1 MPETGSSSV
10 RVRDLTKR
18 YGAVEAVSS
27 VSFDVA
33 EGEIFGLLGP
43 NGAGKTSILEC
54 LLGLRRPDSGT
65 VEIGG
70 VDAVGKPALA
80 KERVGAQIQLA
91 SLQEKL
97 TAREALGFFASF
109 YRDHA
114 SVDEL
119 IERFE
124 LSSKADA
131 PFGSLSGGQR
141 QRLFLALAF
150 VNNPRLVVLD
160 EPTSGLDV
168 HSRRDLHRLIRG
180 LRSTGQ
186 TVLLSTHYLE
196 EAHGLCDRVAFLCG
210 GAIVAVGSPAEL
222 ISRAR
227 AKPRLEIRTERA
239 MAAAEVSALPGV
251 VGCRIEGDSCR
262 MDTDDASATLTALVK
277 KLEADAN
284 PLLDIQV
291 HRPSLEDVFVELTGR
306 PWTDA
311 EPEGNG

>member
-1 MPETGSSSV
+1 MPETGSPCV
-10 RVRDLTKR
+10 RVRDLTKH
-18 YGAVEAVSS
+18 YGAVEAVRG
-27 VSFDVA
+27 VTFDVA

-65 VEIGG
+65 LEIGG
-70 VDAVGKPALA
+70 VDAIAHAALA

-91 SLQEKL
+91 SLQDKL

-150 VNNPRLVVLD
+150 VNHPRLVVLD

-168 HSRRDLHRLIRG
+168 LSRTELHRLILG
-180 LRSTGQ
+180 LRSTGR
-186 TVLLSTHYLE
+186 TVLLSTHYME
-196 EAHGLCDRVAFLCG
+196 EAHALCDRVAILSEG
-210 GAIVAVGSPAEL
+210 RIVAEGSPAGL

-227 AKPRLEIRTERA
+227 AKPRLEIRTEKPL
-239 MAAAEVSALPGV
+239 AAAVASALPGV
-251 VGCRIEGDSCR
+251 AACRIDGNAGWL
-262 MDTDDASATLTALVK
+262 DTDDVSGTITALTK

-284 PLLDIQV
+284 LLLDIQV

-311 EPEGNG
+311 EPEGAK